1 MADLM
6 THLATGLACKGVTR
20 GRHTS
25 ILLAGTVL
33 PDVGARVPAL
43 LFSALGKAGIDTPNE
58 LTFAFEILHMPI
70 GIVLVCYAIS
80 LCFTARLRRSAFA
93 NLLLGATLHL
103 LLDMTQGHLGVGYL
117 LAFPFS
123 VADFE
128 FGWVGTEATVKIAPV
143 VFSLSAL
150 FWWFRR
156 GSQPPQASPLGHH
169 LGTEQETSE

>member
-1 MADLM
+1 MADLV
-6 THLATGLACKGVTR
+6 THLATGLGFKGVTR
-20 GRHTS
+20 GRNTS

-43 LFSALGKAGIDTPNE
+43 LFSALGKAGIKTPHE

-80 LCFTARLRRSAFA
+80 LCFKARLRKSAFV

-103 LLDMTQGHLGVGYL
+103 LLDLTQGHLGVGYL

-123 VADFE
+123 VSDFE
-128 FGWVGTEATVKIAPV
+128 FGWIGTEATVKIAPV
-143 VFSLSAL
+143 VFGMSVL
-150 FWWFRR
+150 FWRFRR
-156 GSQPPQASPLGHH
+156 GSQQHQASRLGHPLG
-169 LGTEQETSE
+169 TSPEAVD